1 MDCLEIHPNNTSKH
15 GYAVHPGTHTNLI
28 PLSRARLMP
37 CRLFAKL
44 LLQVVHQLVD
54 FRGVAGTLPI
64 G

>member
-15 GYAVHPGTHTNLI
+15 GYAVTHTNLI

-54 FRGVAGTLPI
+54 FRGVAGILPI